1 MINYTEHNKL
11 AMPDLNSPADI
22 RVISEVINN
31 IDDGLS
37 KFYVA
42 TSSTKNLYNI
52 ITGINKTE
60 LKNGYSI
67 KIGIPSNSDN
77 NVTVSVDNIAIPVKK
92 PNGNPVKNFKAN
104 GVYSLTYYNGSFILV
119 SGADESDTTNVGIDG
134 SKVLTGTTFVGSDG
148 EVHNGTMPNNGRLE
162 TTLTTHGATYN
173 IPSGYTSGG
182 QVKTNITNCTAEN
195 IKYNV
200 SVGGVTGSFTGD
212 GTIDASKVVKDYVGY
227 SKGSRIVGT
236 ATIESLGGYKYVS
249 GTVNVP
255 LFYSKR
261 GPSDSYIWS
270 NETIT
275 LKEALNNKYKNII
288 CYSISYTGCEDYNA
302 GQSSRK
308 MRGISAYGI
317 IFKDMRK
324 GMMCPKASM
333 SLTQYNEINFDTEM
347 REIFDDF
354 TIMRIGNEC
363 PIAKYW
369 NNPADGAT
377 VTYGTMKYGIICN
390 DA

>member
-1 MINYTEHNKL
+1 MATLTKHNNLKIVG
-11 AMPDLNSPADI
+11 LNESADI
-22 RVISEVINN
+22 REVVKNFEV
-31 IDDGLS
+31 IDDGLC

-42 TSSTKNLYNI
+42 TLKSTNI
-52 ITGINKTE
+52 YSVETGTNKTT
-60 LKNGYSI
+60 LADGYGLTI
-67 KIGIPSNSDN
+67 AIPSNSTGAVKI
-77 NVTVSVDNIAIPVKK
+77 NVDSFTAPLVKSD
-92 PNGNPVKNFKAN
+92 GNPVTNLKQN
-104 GVYSLTYYNGSFILV
+104 GIYTLRYYKGNFILA
-119 SGADESDTTNVGIDG
+119 SGGADDVNFSTSDLLEGKTANN
-134 SKVLTGTTFVGSDG
+134 SDG
-148 EVHNGTMPNNGRLE
+148 EKVNGTMKNVGQQTATINAGGKVTISKGYHNGTGYIQANSMSTQLNSLGV
-162 TTLTTHGATYN
+162 TLTGAN
-173 IPSGYTSGG
+173 QLVNG
-182 QVKTNITNCTAEN
+182 VKAVDKNGNVIT
-195 IKYNV
+195 
-200 SVGGVTGSFTGD
+200 
-212 GTIDASKVVKDYVGY
+212 
-227 SKGSRIVGT
+227 GT

-249 GTVNVP
+249 GTVNIP
-255 LFYSKR
+255 LYYSKR

-377 VTYGTMKYGIICN
+377 VTYGTMKYGIICH